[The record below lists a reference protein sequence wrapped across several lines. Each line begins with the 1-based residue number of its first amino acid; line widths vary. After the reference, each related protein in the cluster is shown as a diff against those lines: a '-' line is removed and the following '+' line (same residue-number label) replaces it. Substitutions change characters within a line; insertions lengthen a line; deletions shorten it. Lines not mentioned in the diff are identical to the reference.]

1 MAKTESQQ
9 ELEIEVVPRAI
20 GDGYVTIL
28 ITKIYGNVNLKHRG
42 QEMMGGMNWVPDG
55 DLPVGLIV
63 DGEIINNAL
72 NKEQLVM
79 LFQDLMQTLMP
90 AIKVL
95 VSAADEKDEPEEKVD
110 F

>member
-1 MAKTESQQ
+1 MTTTESEKTL
-9 ELEIEVVPRAI
+9 ELDVKSALRDGHAI
-20 GDGYVTIL
+20 IT

-42 QEMMGGMNWVPDG
+42 QEMMGGMNWAPDG
-55 DLPVGLIV
+55 NLPVGLTV

-72 NKEQLVM
+72 NKEQLVV

-90 AIKVL
+90 SIKVL
-95 VSAADEKDEPEEKVD
+95 VNAVDEKESD